1 VGSTYIITVADSDQY
16 YTTVQT
22 TVGSQKLDPTTG
34 VTTTG
39 TLSDDATV
47 AYTNKVSY
55 GKLVI
60 TKKVLDV
67 NDNID
72 GDWSKEFTFK
82 VSLKYHGTDTAYTGE
97 VFVEQN
103 GTRTTV
109 YPDKQGNLTITKV
122 SYSSPATLLFTED
135 VTYEVV
141 EDLTGTVNYALYSSS
156 NTQNFVTVGRT
167 KTAAFTNKYYGM
179 YKGVYVAKVWKGGDN
194 TSSKDPVT
202 VQIYRNGEPYE
213 GSFPLK
219 STVGFG
225 SIGSTSWT
233 NGFTRTLNT
242 YEDGK
247 KIVYTVEETNVPS
260 GYTVSYSDMETDA
273 NGYCRLTVTNT
284 KGTSLTLEKLVSG
297 SAASKDEEFGFS
309 IILYDEN
316 NQQLDGTYTVTSGV
330 VDGTGAT
337 KPDITDLT
345 FNAKEAASKVFKLK
359 HGQKITIEGLPE
371 NYSYMIS
378 EIDGDSYTRT
388 VSASTGTYGVQD
400 RVIVGANGGNNVTVT
415 YTNTK
420 NITVPTGINLN
431 WWPFAV
437 AGILAAAGLAV
448 LIWRNHKKRSE

>member
-1 VGSTYIITVADSDQY
+1 
-16 YTTVQT
+16 
-22 TVGSQKLDPTTG
+22 
-34 VTTTG
+34 
-39 TLSDDATV
+39 
-47 AYTNKVSY
+47 
-55 GKLVI
+55 
-60 TKKVLDV
+60 
-67 NDNID
+67 
-72 GDWSKEFTFK
+72 
-82 VSLKYHGTDTAYTGE
+82 
-97 VFVEQN
+97 
-103 GTRTTV
+103 
-109 YPDKQGNLTITKV
+109 
-122 SYSSPATLLFTED
+122 

-179 YKGVYVAKVWKGGDN
+179 YKGVYVAKVWKGGDSN
-194 TSSKDPVT
+194 TTYPTVT
-202 VQIYRNGEPYE
+202 VQIFKNGNALNNQ
-213 GSFPLK
+213 GTFP
-219 STVGFG
+219 
-225 SIGSTSWT
+225 IGSGNNFNSCGAWT
-233 NGFTRTLNT
+233 NGYTARAEFPVNT
-242 YEDGK
+242 YENGEK
-247 KIVYTVEETNVPS
+247 VIYTVVENSVD
-260 GYTVSYSDMETDA
+260 GYTTSYSDMETDA

-309 IILYDEN
+309 IILFDEN

-345 FNAKEAASKVFKLK
+345 FNAKEAASQVFKLK

-388 VSASTGTYGVQD
+388 VSANTGTDTYTVQD
-400 RVIVGANGGNNVTVT
+400 RVIFGANGGNSVTVT

-448 LIWRNHKKRSE
+448 LIWRSHKKRSE